1 MTKLYTRRGDDGQ
14 TTLFD
19 GTPVG
24 KDDQRVAV
32 FGTIDE
38 LNAHLGVA
46 ISAIAPRA
54 TEETWKLLHDR
65 LVHIQ
70 HELFTLG
77 AELATPPAS
86 RNPQK
91 TPPTTAQ
98 QVARLE
104 TSIDQACSG
113 LPPLEEFVLP
123 GGDQVASQ
131 LHVGRTVCRRAERQ
145 VVALTAEAPDNPQIL
160 AYLNRLSDLLFAW
173 ARLANHTAGTGD
185 QPWIGPRK

>member
-1 MTKLYTRRGDDGQ
+1 MAKLYTRRGDDGR
-14 TTLFD
+14 TALFD

-32 FGTIDE
+32 FGSIDE

-46 ISAIAPRA
+46 ISVIAPRA
-54 TEETWKLLHDR
+54 PEETWKLMHDR

-70 HELFTLG
+70 HELFALG

-86 RNPQK
+86 RDPQK
-91 TPPTTAQ
+91 TPPTTEK

-104 TSIDQACSG
+104 TWIDEAVSG

-123 GGDQVASQ
+123 GGDLAASQ
-131 LHVGRTVCRRAERQ
+131 LHVCRTVCRRAERQ
-145 VVALTAEAPDNPQIL
+145 VVALAAEAPDNPRIL

-173 ARLANHTAGTGD
+173 ARFANNAAGTVD
-185 QPWIGPRK
+185 QPWMGPRA

>member
-1 MTKLYTRRGDDGQ
+1 MAKLYTRRGDDGR
-14 TTLFD
+14 TALFD

-46 ISAIAPRA
+46 VSTIVPRA
-54 TEETWKLLHDR
+54 TEDTWKLLHDR
-65 LVHIQ
+65 LVLIQ
-70 HELFTLG
+70 HELFALG

-86 RNPQK
+86 RDPRK
-91 TPPTTAQ
+91 TPPTTEQ

-104 TSIDQACSG
+104 AWIDEAVSG
-113 LPPLEEFVLP
+113 LPPLKVFVLP
-123 GGDQVASQ
+123 GGDLAAAQ

-185 QPWIGPRK
+185 QLWIGTQA